1 MPPPSCHRP
10 DPSCARSPRAIG
22 LALGLA
28 LAAASSVRAQD
39 AATPPAAPPAP
50 APASA
55 TAGPAPA
62 PVTPPPREGTDDGPR
77 TVTLRIVLEES
88 PPPPTLSGEL
98 GASFSM
104 SRTGSTSRRYAAN
117 GDLLWREPGTEVS
130 TELRVDRELVRAS
143 DGSTTLDNDEFDISV
158 KGRRFFDFS
167 NWYVWLSPR
176 LRYDRFAYYRSS
188 QAMRTGLGHL
198 LWLGNEASLY
208 LEAGPGTRRV
218 RQPDDSW
225 TREGLFTLS
234 ARLEAELSP
243 TMSVKFNA
251 VNERS
256 GKENYR
262 TVTTSLRSRL
272 TQRVWLKYEI
282 AYRKA
287 LPFDA
292 QESTSEIT
300 LDAGISYRF

>member
-1 MPPPSCHRP
+1 MPDTLANGRAAHVAVADRP
-10 DPSCARSPRAIG
+10 RRRLRLMHALTALVSTAG
-22 LALGLA
+22 LAA
-28 LAAASSVRAQD
+28 PAVAQD
-39 AATPPAAPPAP
+39 LGAPAAPAP
-50 APASA
+50 APA
-55 TAGPAPA
+55 PALDA
-62 PVTPPPREGTDDGPR
+62 PR

-88 PPPPTLSGEL
+88 PPPPVLSGEL
-98 GASFSM
+98 GATFSM

-117 GDLLWREPGTEVS
+117 GDLLWRQPGTEVS
-130 TELRVDRELVRAS
+130 TELRLDRELVRAS
-143 DGSTTLDNDEFDISV
+143 DGSTTLDNDEFDASI

-167 NWYVWLSPR
+167 NWYTWVSPR

-188 QAMRTGLGHL
+188 QAMRVGFGHL
-198 LWLGNEASLY
+198 LWLGDEASLY

-218 RQPDDSW
+218 RLPDDRWSS
-225 TREGLFTLS
+225 EGLFTTS
-234 ARLEAELSP
+234 VRLEAELSP
-243 TMSVKFNA
+243 TLSVKFNA

-262 TVTTSLRSRL
+262 TVTSSLRTRL
-272 TQRVWLKYEI
+272 TQRVWLKYEL

-292 QESTSEIT
+292 QDSTSETT

>member
-1 MPPPSCHRP
+1 VPLC
-10 DPSCARSPRAIG
+10 
-22 LALGLA
+22 LGLLTLPA
-28 LAAASSVRAQD
+28 HAQD
-39 AATPPAAPPAP
+39 ATTSGANQTPPGAEP
-50 APASA
+50 
-55 TAGPAPA
+55 
-62 PVTPPPREGTDDGPR
+62 PR
-77 TVTLRIVLEES
+77 TVTLRIVLEEA

-104 SRTGSTSRRYAAN
+104 SRTGSTSRRYAVN
-117 GDLLWREPGTEVS
+117 GDLLWRQPGTEVS
-130 TELRVDRELVRAS
+130 TELRVDRELVR
-143 DGSTTLDNDEFDISV
+143 DTGGTTTLDNDEFDVSV

-167 NWYVWLSPR
+167 NWYVWVSPR

-188 QAMRTGLGHL
+188 QALRAGVGHL
-198 LWLGNEASLY
+198 MWLGDEASLY

-218 RQPDDSW
+218 RQPDDSL
-225 TREGLFTLS
+225 TSEGLFTLA

-243 TMSVKFNA
+243 TLNIKFNA

-262 TVTTSLRSRL
+262 TVTASLRSRL
-272 TQRVWLKYEI
+272 SQRVWLKYE
-282 AYRKA
+282 ASYRKA

-292 QESTSEIT
+292 PVSTSETT